1 MKMMPLLVAPALCLS
16 IPLLA
21 MHAGESTTASAA
33 ESATVSERVSTSALP
48 APLAAALA
56 KPNAIAAQDPAKKS
70 PGYDDTPM
78 LPGQKWRV
86 HDNTRP
92 QPPKVTAGARV
103 GAAPSDALV
112 LFSGSDLSKW
122 QRGNGEDAVWKMAD
136 GIMEV
141 NGTGSIQTKQAFGD
155 CQLHVEWATP
165 VSSGGNSQG
174 MGNSGVFL
182 MGLYEIQ
189 VLDSHS
195 NVSYAD
201 GSAGSIYGQRPPDV
215 NASRAPGEWQVYD
228 IVFTA
233 PRFDDAGKLT
243 SAARITVM
251 HNGVLIHNN
260 REILGPTTHRNL
272 PPKGGTAVTGVLSLQ
287 DHGNPVRYRNI
298 WIRPLD

>member
-1 MKMMPLLVAPALCLS
+1 MKLIALLVAPALCLS

-21 MHAGESTTASAA
+21 SDG
-33 ESATVSERVSTSALP
+33 P
-48 APLAAALA
+48 G
-56 KPNAIAAQDPAKKS
+56 AQDPAKEK
-70 PGYDDTPM
+70 PGYDDGPQ
-78 LPGQKWRV
+78 LPGQPWRV
-86 HDNTRP
+86 HDRNRP
-92 QPPKVTAGARV
+92 QPPKVKAASKFG
-103 GAAPSDALV
+103 GAPSDAIV
-112 LFSGSDLSKW
+112 LFEGTDLSSW
-122 QRGNGEDAVWKMAD
+122 QRGNGDAAAWKLAD
-136 GIMEV
+136 GTMEV

-195 NVSYAD
+195 NISYAD
-201 GSAGSIYGQRPPDV
+201 GSAGSIYGQYSPDV

-233 PRFDDAGKLT
+233 PRFDDAGKRT

-251 HNGVLIHNN
+251 HNGVLVHNN

-272 PPKGGTAVTGVLSLQ
+272 PPTGGTAVTGPLSLQ

-298 WIRPLD
+298 WIRSL

>member
-1 MKMMPLLVAPALCLS
+1 MQ
-16 IPLLA
+16 
-21 MHAGESTTASAA
+21 
-33 ESATVSERVSTSALP
+33 
-48 APLAAALA
+48 LAAFTPAA
-56 KPNAIAAQDPAKKS
+56 KQAQDPVKKG
-70 PGYDDTPM
+70 PGYDDGPM
-78 LPGQKWRV
+78 LPCQPWRV

-92 QPPKVTAGARV
+92 QPPKVKAGAKA
-103 GAAPSDALV
+103 GQAPSDAVV
-112 LFSGSDLSKW
+112 LFDGSDLSAW
-122 QRGNGEDAVWKMAD
+122 QRGNGEDAVWKLTGGA
-136 GIMEV
+136 MEV
-141 NGTGSIQTKQAFGD
+141 NGTGSIQTRQSFKD

-165 VSSGGNSQG
+165 SASSGNSQG

-201 GSAGSIYGQRPPDV
+201 GSAGSIYGQYPPDV
-215 NASRAPGEWQVYD
+215 NVSRAPGEWQVYD

-233 PRFDDAGKLT
+233 PRFNDAGKRT
-243 SAARITVM
+243 SPARVTVL

-272 PPKGGTAVTGVLSLQ
+272 PPEESLVLAGPLSLQ

>member
-1 MKMMPLLVAPALCLS
+1 MKRIALLVAPALCLS

-21 MHAGESTTASAA
+21 GDD
-33 ESATVSERVSTSALP
+33 SAT
-48 APLAAALA
+48 
-56 KPNAIAAQDPAKKS
+56 QDPAKKS
-70 PGYDDTPM
+70 PGYDDTPV
-78 LPGQKWRV
+78 LPGQEWRV
-86 HDNTRP
+86 HDSKRP
-92 QPPKVTAGARV
+92 QPPKVAAAKVV
-103 GAAPSDALV
+103 GGAPSDAVV
-112 LFSGSDLSKW
+112 LLGGNDLSMW
-122 QRGNGEDAVWKMAD
+122 QRGNGDAAVWKLED

-141 NGTGSIQTKQAFGD
+141 NGTGSIRTRDEFGD

-165 VSSGGNSQG
+165 ADSDGDSQG

-201 GSAGSIYGQRPPDV
+201 GSAGAIYGQYPPDV

-233 PRFDDAGKLT
+233 PRFDDEGKRI
-243 SAARITVM
+243 SVARFTVM

-272 PPKGGTAVTGVLSLQ
+272 PPKGGTAVKGPVSLQ

-298 WIRPLD
+298 WIRPL